1 MWSASS
7 AHAGGGCTAPARTL
21 RVVVLP
27 ILLYFKFYFIYLFII
42 YYFLNCRVILHL
54 KAAKDSHVGISQLY
68 INVNLNY
75 VMPTCFLYGAKMQIL
90 HNWVLG
96 FFFICTTMK
105 VKLLYIR
112 KCGCSSLVQ

>member
-21 RVVVLP
+21 RVVCSS
-27 ILLYFKFYFIYLFII
+27 YFTLFYIIYLLFII
-42 YYFLNCRVILHL
+42 FLNCRVIPHL

-90 HNWVLG
+90 QNWVLG
-96 FFFICTTMK
+96 FF
-105 VKLLYIR
+105 LYLHNNE
-112 KCGCSSLVQ
+112 GEALV